1 LSSSAGR
8 AGFEEAPMS
17 DGTGLRTADRA
28 ARLFRAGVLLAGLA
42 AILFV
47 SYGLVAPMPPGWLW
61 WRLPVGIAAVCGL
74 ALLLAWPSRRADAK
88 TRTVDEAAA
97 MLGAASM
104 ILGIG
109 AAMLGAAS
117 MILGI
122 GAAMLVTYGL
132 VLHFKEEQVSTQTLL
147 YRLTH
152 PSVLVSLL
160 IFASPAAVAGG
171 LGLAMARRR
180 ARAAG
185 RVSAAAT
192 AVRFSIVGL
201 ACAGLIAALGVT
213 AVIYRWLT
221 WG

>member
-1 LSSSAGR
+1 
-8 AGFEEAPMS
+8 MS
-17 DGTGLRTADRA
+17 DGIEVRTADRG
-28 ARLFRAGVLLAGLA
+28 ARLLRAGVLLAGLA

-47 SYGLVAPMPPGWLW
+47 SYGLVAPMPPGWAG
-61 WRLPVGIAAVCGL
+61 WRLTVGIAAACGL
-74 ALLLAWPSRRADAK
+74 ALLLAWPSRRAAARI
-88 TRTVDEAAA
+88 RTVDEV
-97 MLGAASM
+97 
-104 ILGIG
+104 

-122 GAAMLVTYGL
+122 GAAMLVAYGL
-132 VLHFKEEQVSTQTLL
+132 VLNFKEEQVSTQTLL

-152 PSVLVSLL
+152 PSILVPLL
-160 IFASPAAVAGG
+160 IFAAPAAITGG
-171 LGLAMARRR
+171 LGLGMARQR

-221 WG
+221 W

>member
-8 AGFEEAPMS
+8 AGFEEAMMS
-17 DGTGLRTADRA
+17 EAIEVRAADRA
-28 ARLFRAGVLLAGLA
+28 ARFFRACVLLAGLA

-47 SYGLVAPMPPGWLW
+47 SYGLVAPMPPGWLR
-61 WRLPVGIAAVCGL
+61 WRLPVGIAAACGL
-74 ALLLAWPSRRADAK
+74 ALLLAWPSRRAAAK
-88 TRTVDEAAA
+88 TRTADEV
-97 MLGAASM
+97 
-104 ILGIG
+104 

-122 GAAMLVTYGL
+122 GAAMLVAYGL
-132 VLHFKEEQVSTQTLL
+132 VLHFTEERVSTQTLL

-152 PSVLVSLL
+152 PSVLVTLL
-160 IFASPAAVAGG
+160 IFAAPAAITGG
-171 LGLAMARRR
+171 LGLGMARRR

-201 ACAGLIAALGVT
+201 ACVALIAATGAT
-213 AVIYRWLT
+213 AITYRWLT
-221 WG
+221 WR

>member
-1 LSSSAGR
+1 
-8 AGFEEAPMS
+8 MS
-17 DGTGLRTADRA
+17 DGIGVRAADRA

-61 WRLPVGIAAVCGL
+61 WRLPVGIAAAGGL

-109 AAMLGAAS
+109 AAMLMA
-117 MILGI
+117 
-122 GAAMLVTYGL
+122 YGL
-132 VLHFKEEQVSTQTLL
+132 VLNFTEERVSTQTLL

-152 PSVLVSLL
+152 PSILVSLL
-160 IFASPAAVAGG
+160 IFAAPAAIAGG
-171 LGLAMARRR
+171 LGLGMARRR

>member
-8 AGFEEAPMS
+8 AGFEEAMMS
-17 DGTGLRTADRA
+17 DGIGVRAADRA

-88 TRTVDEAAA
+88 TRTVDEA
-97 MLGAASM
+97 
-104 ILGIG
+104 

>member
-1 LSSSAGR
+1 
-8 AGFEEAPMS
+8 MS
-17 DGTGLRTADRA
+17 DGIGVRTADRA

-47 SYGLVAPMPPGWLW
+47 SYGLVAPMPRGWSR
-61 WRLPVGIAAVCGL
+61 WRLPVGISAACGL
-74 ALLLAWPSRRADAK
+74 ALLLAWPSRRSTAK

-109 AAMLGAAS
+109 AS
-117 MILGI
+117 
-122 GAAMLVTYGL
+122 MLVAYGL
-132 VLHFKEEQVSTQTLL
+132 VLNFTEERVSTQTLL

-152 PSVLVSLL
+152 PSILVSLL
-160 IFASPAAVAGG
+160 IFAAPAAIAGG
-171 LGLAMARRR
+171 LGLGLARRR

-201 ACAGLIAALGVT
+201 ACVGLIAATGAA